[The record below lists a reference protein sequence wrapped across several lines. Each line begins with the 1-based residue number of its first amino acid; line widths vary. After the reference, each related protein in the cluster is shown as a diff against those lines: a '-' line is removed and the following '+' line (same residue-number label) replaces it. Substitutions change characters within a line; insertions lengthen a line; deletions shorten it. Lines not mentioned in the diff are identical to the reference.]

1 MSGNYPMNPHVQGPR
16 PGPPINSM
24 TRDSVPYNQPN
35 PMYGGASMGVS
46 SHVPAM
52 TGQMN
57 KMSVGEEMKAMLHQ

>member
-1 MSGNYPMNPHVQGPR
+1 MSGNYPMDPHVLGPR

-24 TRDSVPYNQPN
+24 TGDAVPYNHPN
-35 PMYGGASMGVS
+35 SLHGGASMGVG

-57 KMSVGEEMKAMLHQ
+57 KMSVGEPGKQCSV